1 MTSLHIGRAKDGAPT
16 RVFDVFVG
24 AASSREFLRGDRYLK
39 KKRED
44 YLHSPVAQPSVR
56 KLKGIGDY
64 INAFSNMSF
73 QARALGEGAK
83 ILLEMVKAPNCLKT
97 LTIAGAPV
105 PGGLQGVICDLIEL
119 KFIDVVI
126 TTGSQIAHDMVE
138 AMGFSHHKGHQT
150 MNDIELRDMR
160 IDRMYDSLLDETKLN
175 EVDLLLSELWEQ
187 EENETLSTPE
197 LCKRIAAYIIEK
209 GLFKGQSFL
218 VSALKN
224 GTPIFSPTI
233 HDSEIG
239 ISLTTFNKNNPKRRI
254 VVDLLRDNEKYI
266 EMFSDRKYKKRGIL
280 ILGGGV
286 PRNWAQQVTP
296 MIEFIKHGIQIKEE
310 REIGYNYGILITTD
324 QPQFGGLS
332 GSTLD
337 EAISW
342 NKYAPEAK
350 FATVHC
356 DMTIALPLMVG
367 ALKEWVSSRGNS

>member
-1 MTSLHIGRAKDGAPT
+1 M
-16 RVFDVFVG
+16 
-24 AASSREFLRGDRYLK
+24 K

-44 YLHSPVAQPSVR
+44 YLHSPVSQPSVR
-56 KLKGIGDY
+56 KLRGIGDY
-64 INAFSNMSF
+64 VNAFSNMSF

-83 ILLEMVKAPNCLKT
+83 ILLEMVKASNCLKT

-119 KFIDVVI
+119 KFIDVII
-126 TTGSQIAHDMVE
+126 TAGSQIAHDMVE
-138 AMGFSHHKGHQT
+138 ALGFSHYKGHHM
-150 MNDIELRDMR
+150 MNDLELRDLR

-175 EVDLLLSELWEQ
+175 EVDLLLNELWRQ
-187 EENETLSTPE
+187 EGSGIISTPE
-197 LCKRIAAYIIEK
+197 LCKRIATYILGK
-209 GLFKGQSFL
+209 GLCKGQSFV
-218 VSALKN
+218 VSALKS
-224 GTPIFSPTI
+224 GIPIFSPTI

-239 ISLTTFNKNNPKRRI
+239 ISLTTFNKKHPKKRI
-254 VVDLLRDNEKYI
+254 VVDLLLDNEKYI
-266 EMFSDRKYKKRGIL
+266 EIFSDRKYKKRGIL

-296 MIEFIKHGIQIKEE
+296 MIEFIKHGVQILED
-310 REIGYNYGILITTD
+310 REIGYNYGVLITTD

-342 NKYAPEAK
+342 NKYAPQAR

-356 DMTIALPLMVG
+356 DMTIALPIMVG
-367 ALKEWVSSRGNS
+367 AVKEWL